1 MTLWRISGLAIS
13 LGLPALVAAWGQVA
27 LETRP
32 QPPSSAPL
40 KPDSN
45 IRVDS
50 NLVLVPVTV
59 CDPLNRPITSLQKD
73 NFHVFD
79 DGVEQTISH
88 FSRDDEPVAVGL
100 VFDTSASMSSKLYT
114 SRLAVEAFFKTAN
127 PEDEFFLIEFN
138 DQAKLVTPLTG
149 DVERIQ
155 DEVLRAPTK
164 GHTALLDAV
173 YLALHEIKKSGKSRK
188 ALLIISDGGDN
199 NSRYTQ
205 TEVKGVIQETDVIVY
220 AIGIFG
226 GRRRSLEEAS
236 GPALLHKLT
245 EPSGGH
251 MISVRDIVQLPYI
264 AAKIGNELRNRYVL
278 GYSPTDQQQDGHYHR
293 VKVKVNQ
300 PSGSPPLRAF
310 WRMGYYAP
318 SK

>member
-1 MTLWRISGLAIS
+1 MTLRRISGLAIS
-13 LGLPALVAAWGQVA
+13 FGLPALLVSWGQVT

-32 QPPSSAPL
+32 QPASRPAA
-40 KPDSN
+40 KPQNN

-59 CDPLNRPITSLQKD
+59 CDPMNRPITSLNKD
-73 NFHVFD
+73 SFHVFD
-79 DGVEQTISH
+79 DGVEQSISH
-88 FSRDDEPVAVGL
+88 FSKDDEPVAVGL
-100 VFDTSASMSSKLYT
+100 VFDTSASMGSKLYT

-127 PEDEFFLIEFN
+127 PDDEFFLVEFN
-138 DQAKLVTPLTG
+138 DQPKLVTPLTTE
-149 DVERIQ
+149 VEQIQ
-155 DEVLRAPTK
+155 DEVLRAQTR
-164 GHTALLDAV
+164 GHTALLDAI
-173 YLALHEIKKSGKSRK
+173 YLALHEVKKSAKARK

-205 TEVKGVIQETDVIVY
+205 TEVKGFIQESDVIVY

-236 GPALLHKLT
+236 GPALLHKVT

-251 MISVRDIVQLPYI
+251 MIGVRDAIELPYI

-278 GYSPTDQQQDGHYHR
+278 GYSPSDRQRDGHYHR
-293 VKVKVNQ
+293 VKVKIDQ
-300 PSGSPPLRAF
+300 PNGFPPLRAF

-318 SK
+318 SE

>member
-1 MTLWRISGLAIS
+1 MTRISGLAIS
-13 LGLPALVAAWGQVA
+13 LGLPALLVSWGQVA

-32 QPPSSAPL
+32 QPVS
-40 KPDSN
+40 KPAVKPQSN

-50 NLVLVPVTV
+50 NLVLVPVAV
-59 CDPLNRPITSLQKD
+59 CDPLNRPITNLQKD
-73 NFHVFD
+73 RFHVFD
-79 DGVEQTISH
+79 DGVEQAISH

-100 VFDTSASMSSKLYT
+100 VFDTSASMVSKLYT

-127 PEDEFFLIEFN
+127 PEDEFFLVEFN
-138 DQAKLVTPLTG
+138 DQAKLVTPFT
-149 DVERIQ
+149 ENMEQIQ
-155 DEVLRAPTK
+155 DEVLRAQTK
-164 GHTALLDAV
+164 GHTALLDAI
-173 YLALHEIKKSGKSRK
+173 YLALHEIKKSSKARK
-188 ALLIISDGGDN
+188 ALLIVSDGGDN

-205 TEVKGVIQETDVIVY
+205 TEVKGFIQESDVIVY

-251 MISVRDIVQLPYI
+251 MIAVRDAVQLPYI
-264 AAKIGNELRNRYVL
+264 AAKIGNELRNRYLL
-278 GYSPTDQQQDGHYHR
+278 GYSPSYRQRDGHYHR
-293 VKVKVNQ
+293 VKVKIDQ
-300 PSGSPPLRAF
+300 PSGLPPLRAF

-318 SK
+318 SE